1 VRRAGLLLF
10 LLGATM
16 GFLAAAFLG
25 HDPAAIRGGRG
36 GGGEAGARAP
46 SPAAFRAQA
55 VALEEARDAAARLVE
70 ENAGLRRRIEEVERE
85 KAEGPAAGGEA
96 SPARGTRLPDGRI
109 VGGAKLPDTMLQAML
124 SYLEN
129 ELRSFL
135 RDAKLTPAQE
145 ARVRA
150 LYDQSMRGVVQGI
163 VDVVNGDLEP
173 DAAYEAYA
181 AMAREGFGGL
191 REVLDGEQYAVF
203 ERFEKGM
210 RDWNLGNVVSGDLQM
225 LRSRLEMDSEQEK
238 LIAPLV
244 RERYD
249 LVQAQIPFPIPNLL
263 FRPIRRNQD
272 RLIYEESAR
281 KIRALLR
288 PDQAALFDAIE
299 SDPHADLHRF
309 RSQLVPR

>member
-1 VRRAGLLLF
+1 MKRAGVLLF
-10 LLGATM
+10 LAGAAM
-16 GFLAAAFLG
+16 GFLAAAFFG

-36 GGGEAGARAP
+36 GGGEAGARAL
-46 SPAAFRAQA
+46 SPAAARAPA
-55 VALEEARDAAARLVE
+55 EALEEARGAAARLAE
-70 ENAGLRRRIEEVERE
+70 ENEILRRRIEEVEQDP
-85 KAEGPAAGGEA
+85 PAATAGGAA

-129 ELRSFL
+129 ELRNFL
-135 RDAKLTPAQE
+135 KEARLTPTQE
-145 ARVRA
+145 ARVRE
-150 LYDQSMRGVVQGI
+150 LYDQSLRGVVQGI
-163 VDVVNGDLEP
+163 VDVINGDLEP
-173 DAAYEAYA
+173 DAAYAAYA
-181 AMAREGFGGL
+181 ALAQEGFGRL

-210 RDWNLGNVVSGDLQM
+210 RDWNLGNVVSGDMQM
-225 LRSRLEMDSEQEK
+225 LRSRLELDSEQEK

-249 LVQAQIPFPIPNLL
+249 RVQAQIPFPIPNLL

-272 RLIYEESAR
+272 RLIYEESAQ
-281 KIRALLR
+281 KIRTLLR

-299 SDPHADLHRF
+299 SDPHADLQRF